1 MFISPF
7 RSLIFIL
14 FAILLGV
21 SCTQKVD
28 VERAFYYWKTNEFR
42 FEKEERN
49 LISKVE
55 PKTIYVK
62 FFEVE
67 KDGAFGAVPVSKTR
81 FSIKSCNYDG
91 DYGYSFDSSFCD
103 SFKSVNIIPT
113 VFVKNDVLSE
123 ISAQE
128 IDTLA
133 SNIIFLVNKH
143 FKYKDFD
150 SVSPLEEIQIDCD
163 WTPSNK
169 DNYFSLLQSIQNQTE
184 VEISVTLRLYPY
196 KYRDKMGIPPV
207 SKATLMCYNYF
218 NPLQRLEEN
227 SIQNNQE
234 LKLYL
239 KGVEDYPMH
248 LDIALPVFNY
258 AFHFHNKQFA
268 GVLRGFEGEIDSFCK
283 PMEGS
288 DLLFTVTKDTVI
300 ENSYLRVGDQLK
312 IELSNTQQVLESID
326 ILKNYIQFDGKTRVT
341 LFHLDAERPNELN
354 HEEIISIYKHFA
366 E

>member
-1 MFISPF
+1 MLNSQTRNLLF
-7 RSLIFIL
+7 IFI
-14 FAILLGV
+14 AILFSV
-21 SCTQKVD
+21 SCSQKVE
-28 VERAFYYWKTNEFR
+28 VERAFYYWKTNEYR
-42 FEKEERN
+42 FEKQERS

-67 KDGAFGAVPVSKTR
+67 KDGVFGAAPVSKTR
-81 FSIKSCNYDG
+81 FSVKSCNYEG
-91 DYGYSFDSSFCD
+91 DYGFCFDSTFCD
-103 SFKSVNIIPT
+103 SFKSVNVIPT
-113 VFVKNDVLSE
+113 VFVKNDVFKVVNS
-123 ISAQE
+123 QE

-133 SNIIFLVNKH
+133 SNIIFLVNKY
-143 FKYKDFD
+143 FKQKDFE
-150 SVSPLEEIQIDCD
+150 SISSLKEIQIDCD
-163 WTPSNK
+163 WTPSTK
-169 DNYFSLLQSIQNQTE
+169 ENYFSLLKSIQNQTKA
-184 VEISVTLRLYPY
+184 EISVTLRLYPF
-196 KYRDKMGIPPV
+196 KYREKMGIPPV

-227 SIQNNQE
+227 SIQNNEE

-239 KGVEDYPMH
+239 KGADNYPLH

-258 AFHFHNKQFA
+258 AFLFHNKQFA
-268 GVLRGFEGEIDSFCK
+268 GVLRGVEGEIDSFCK

-288 DLLFTVTKDTVI
+288 DLLYAVTKDTVI
-300 ENSYLRVGDQLK
+300 DNSYLRVGDQLK

-326 ILKNYIQFDGKTRVT
+326 LLKNYIQFDGKTRIT
-341 LFHLDAERPNELN
+341 LFHLDAERTNELN